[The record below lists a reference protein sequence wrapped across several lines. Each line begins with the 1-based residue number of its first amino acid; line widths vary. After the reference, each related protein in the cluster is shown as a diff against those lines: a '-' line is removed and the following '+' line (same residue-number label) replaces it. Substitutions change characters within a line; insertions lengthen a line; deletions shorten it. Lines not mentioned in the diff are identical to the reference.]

1 MSLSPSP
8 KAPSQQSLPR
18 RMTAV
23 ETWGFGLS
31 GHISWFSTLPL
42 LTVALGANSFTVLI
56 PAVLVGMA
64 INFQVKRLGERW
76 VGVAGGTPNYVTRLL
91 KSYPGLGRYAAIG
104 YWIAWVSTIPL
115 NAIVFTDLIQSSIAP
130 LKLDSFR
137 FGLQL
142 VLTVLPYLLA
152 FSGTRSLA
160 ILHLFFVVPA
170 VGLSLI
176 FCAQGLSW
184 LAFSPDS
191 PGLFVFTHQPAA
203 AFSLFDWAKWMF
215 FALWVTTACETTASF
230 VADSQNPRQTLNFLK
245 IAAWLILPVTLGISW
260 VLVNLTSA
268 APANASVFELV
279 RIAAVPFWGQGASLG
294 VTLMLACAC
303 LLNNAT
309 AVANTPR
316 ILYQL
321 SCDRLIAPIF
331 SVISRE
337 GVLKPA
343 LWAGL
348 VVSLG
353 FSVWGDLARIVVIA
367 GTGWLASFLGLFF
380 GLWLQRRTPAVLWST
395 WWLVWT
401 CIIGFVIAIGG
412 WFWGRQDLL
421 IGLTLPAL
429 VLLADRILVS
439 LPTFSIRLPF
449 LSILPKSVQRIRV
462 IQSKHHDFFMI
473 QVIILL
479 LLVCGATVVGWTMK
493 SWLVSLS
500 IYRND
505 LFAVLLILIA
515 FIAITIA
522 GWTSLPQILAI
533 DEARERAESLF
544 IAAFDTVP
552 DTILVVDQEGVIQQT
567 NTSVESLFQEPLQH
581 LLGRYLW
588 ELIPTLSQVPSQWIS
603 KSEHDVRVGSSY
615 KAQTQSI
622 EATVSIRSNH
632 QRQEYIVI
640 LRNITERK
648 RTEQTLRQSESAF
661 RQQAKELHQ
670 ALEQLQ
676 QAQSQLIQTEKMSSL
691 GQMTAGIA
699 HEINNPV
706 NFIHGNVDYIVN
718 YVKGLLSLVS
728 AYRQQYP
735 QPGDKIEA
743 QIEDI
748 DLDFLLNDFPKLMH
762 SLQEG
767 TRRIKEI
774 VLGLRNF
781 SRLDEAESKLVN
793 IHEGLENTL
802 LILQHRLRPY
812 PNHCHIQVVKS
823 YGDLPLV
830 ECYPGQLNQVF
841 MNLLANAIDA
851 IEDRIA
857 KASQNDG
864 FQGLITIST
873 SFDKSD
879 QARISIADNG
889 SGISPS
895 AVEKLFDPFF
905 TTKPIGKGTG
915 LGLSISYQ
923 IISQHHGALSCNST
937 PGEGTEFVCII
948 PVKLQKLNCSFNE
961 SRSEC

>member
-8 KAPSQQSLPR
+8 VGLSQKSLPR
-18 RMTAV
+18 RMTV
-23 ETWGFGLS
+23 LETWGFGLS
-31 GHISWFSTLPL
+31 GHISWFATLPL
-42 LTVALGANSFTVLI
+42 LTVALGANSFAVLV
-56 PAVLVGMA
+56 PAVLVGMT
-64 INFQVKRLGERW
+64 INFQIKRLGERW
-76 VGVAGGTPNYVTRLL
+76 IGVAGGTPNYITRLL
-91 KSYPGLGRYAAIG
+91 KRYPGFGRYAAIG
-104 YWIAWVSTIPL
+104 YWLAWVSTIPL

-130 LKLDSFR
+130 LKIDSFR

-170 VGLSLI
+170 VGFSLF

-191 PGLFVFTHQPAA
+191 PGLLAFTHQPVA

-215 FALWVTTACETTASF
+215 FALWVTTACETTSSF

-245 IAAWLILPVTLGISW
+245 VAAWLILPMTLGISW

-268 APANASVFELV
+268 SVGDVGVFELV
-279 RIAAVPFWGQGASLG
+279 KIAAVPFWGQGASLG
-294 VTLMLACAC
+294 ATLMLACAC

-337 GVLKPA
+337 GILKPA

-353 FSVWGDLARIVVIA
+353 FSLWGDLSRIVVIA
-367 GTGWLASFLGLFF
+367 GTGWLASFLGLCF
-380 GLWLQRRTPAVLWST
+380 GLWLQRHTLNVFWSA
-395 WWLVWT
+395 WWLAWAY
-401 CIIGFVIAIGG
+401 IIGLVLFIGG
-412 WFWGRQDLL
+412 WFWGQQDLL
-421 IGLTLPAL
+421 IGLALPVL
-429 VLLADRILVS
+429 VLLADRMLVR
-439 LPTFSIRLPF
+439 LPNSFIQLPF
-449 LSILPKSVQRIRV
+449 LSIFPRSVHRIRV
-462 IQSKHHDFFMI
+462 IQSKRHDFFI
-473 QVIILL
+473 VQVVVLL
-479 LLVCGATVVGWTMK
+479 LLVSGATAVGWSMK

-515 FIAITIA
+515 FAAIVIA

-533 DEARERAESLF
+533 DEARDRAESLF

-567 NTSVESLFQEPLQH
+567 NASVEDLFQTPLQR
-581 LLGRYLW
+581 LLGQYLW
-588 ELIPTLSQVPSQWIS
+588 ELIPTLGKNPSQWTS
-603 KSEHDVRVGSSY
+603 KSEHNITIGSSY
-615 KAQTQSI
+615 GTQTQSI
-622 EATVSIRSNH
+622 EATVSTRSNH

-648 RTEQTLRQSESAF
+648 IAEQALQQSESAL
-661 RQQAKELHQ
+661 RQQAEELQ
-670 ALEQLQ
+670 QVLTQLQ

-706 NFIHGNVDYIVN
+706 NFIHGNIDYVFN
-718 YVKGLLSLVS
+718 YVKELLSLV
-728 AYRQQYP
+728 ALYRRQYP
-735 QPGDKIEA
+735 QPGDEIEA
-743 QIEDI
+743 QIKEA
-748 DLDFLLNDFPKLMH
+748 DLDFLFSDFPKLLD
-762 SLQEG
+762 SLREG

-781 SRLDEAESKLVN
+781 SRLDESESKKVN

-802 LILQHRLRPY
+802 LILQHRLRLSPS
-812 PNHCHIQVVKS
+812 HSHIQVVKD
-823 YGDLPLV
+823 YGNLPLV
-830 ECYPGQLNQVF
+830 ECYPGPLNQVF
-841 MNLLANAIDA
+841 MNLLANSIDA
-851 IEDRIA
+851 VEERMA
-857 KASQNDG
+857 KAPEDSK
-864 FQGLITIST
+864 FQGVITIST
-873 SFDKSD
+873 FLDAAGKVS
-879 QARISIADNG
+879 ISILDNG
-889 SGISPS
+889 GGIIAS
-895 AVEKLFDPFF
+895 ALEKLFDPFF

-923 IISQHHGALSCNST
+923 IISRHHGTLVCNSI
-937 PGEGTEFVCII
+937 PEQSTEFVCTI
-948 PVKLQKLNCSFNE
+948 PVK
-961 SRSEC
+961 R